1 MIGFANKRAALRG
14 AALVL
19 VSLLLVACAQPP
31 KKDVPAKPE
40 ALAHPVAP
48 QPEAVQPEA
57 LPEPQTQV
65 REPLSANLLYEVLL
79 GEIAGQ
85 RGAMDVS
92 ASSYLDAARRSND
105 PRVAERA
112 LKIGVFGKQQDLA
125 LQAARRWVELAPDNL
140 EARQALAALALRTDQ
155 QREAL
160 EQFEY
165 LLEHGKEEQGGPYH
179 SLLVLLAR
187 EPDKQ
192 RALEMMNQL
201 TARKPGDPD
210 VHFAYARLAVH
221 SEDWPLAD
229 KQVEEA
235 LGLRPDWT
243 EALILQAQIGLKQD
257 QGALASRR
265 LQEALQRKPDNVEL
279 RMAYARMLV
288 DLEQF
293 DPARAEYARL
303 LEQRPDDGQIVYS
316 LALLAL
322 EAGQLED
329 AEDLFERLVELD
341 FQTQQAYYYLG
352 AIAED
357 QKDHKRAIDWYRKID
372 GGEHWIEVQIRV
384 ARLEA
389 LEGDVDEARERLR
402 DMRVAHPEQ
411 AQRLFLVEGEIL
423 AQIDRDEDAYR
434 LYSSYLES
442 QPEDMDV
449 LYARALVA
457 ERLDRLQQA
466 EDDFRAVLK
475 QDPDNARTL
484 NALGYTLADRTER
497 YEEALV
503 LIEKALAL
511 TPDDPAVID
520 SMGWVL
526 FRLGRLAE
534 ARDYL
539 QRAYDLSG
547 DGEIA
552 AHLGEVLWMMGDTKA
567 ARALWEEAR
576 ESEPENSV
584 LQDTLRRFAP

>member
-1 MIGFANKRAALRG
+1 MIGFVNKDAALRG
-14 AALVL
+14 AGVL
-19 VSLLLVACAQPP
+19 LASLLLAACSQPLT
-31 KKDVPAKPE
+31 KST
-40 ALAHPVAP
+40 P
-48 QPEAVQPEA
+48 QQPEA
-57 LPEPQTQV
+57 LPQPVAPEAEPAQPQPLP
-65 REPLSANLLYEVLL
+65 EPAQQQKESLSATLLYEVLL

-85 RGAMDVS
+85 RGVMDVS
-92 ASSYLDAARRSND
+92 AASYLEAALHSND

-112 LKIGVFGKQQDLA
+112 LKIGVFGKQQDRA
-125 LQAARRWVELAPDNL
+125 LEAARRWVELAPDNL
-140 EARQALAALALRTDQ
+140 EARQALAALALRTDNQ
-155 QREAL
+155 SEAL
-160 EQFEY
+160 EQYEY
-165 LLEHGKEEQGGPYH
+165 LLEHGQDEPGGPYH
-179 SLLVLLAR
+179 SMLVLLAR

-192 RALEMMNQL
+192 RALEVMERL
-201 TARKPGDPD
+201 TEQHPADPE

-229 KQVEEA
+229 QQVEHA
-235 LGLRPDWT
+235 LRLRPDWS
-243 EALILQAQIGLKQD
+243 EALILQAQVGLKQD
-257 QGALASRR
+257 QGELARQR
-265 LQEALQRKPDNVEL
+265 MQAALQRKPDNVEL
-279 RMAYARMLV
+279 RMAYARLLV

-293 DPARAEYARL
+293 EPARAEYARL
-303 LEQRPDDGQIVYS
+303 LKQRPDDGQVVYS

-322 EAGQLED
+322 EAGQLDE

-357 QKDHKRAIDWYRKID
+357 QKENQRAIDWYRKIE
-372 GGEHWIEVQIRV
+372 GGDHWIEVQIRV

-389 LEGDVDEARERLR
+389 LGGDVVQAQDRLR
-402 DMRVAHPEQ
+402 RMRVAHPEQ

-423 AQIDRDEDAYR
+423 AQIDRHEDAYR
-434 LYSSYLES
+434 LYSAYLGS
-442 QPEDMDV
+442 QPDDTEI

-475 QDPDNARTL
+475 LDPDDARTL

-497 YEEALV
+497 YEEGLA
-503 LIEKALAL
+503 LIEQALAQ

-526 FRLGRLAE
+526 FRLGRLPE

-539 QRAYDLSG
+539 QRAYDLTG

-552 AHLGEVLWMMGDTKA
+552 AHLGEVLWTMGDRKA
-567 ARALWEEAR
+567 ARAVWDKAR
-576 ESEPENSV
+576 EDSPDNPV
-584 LQDTLRRFAP
+584 LKDTLRRFAP